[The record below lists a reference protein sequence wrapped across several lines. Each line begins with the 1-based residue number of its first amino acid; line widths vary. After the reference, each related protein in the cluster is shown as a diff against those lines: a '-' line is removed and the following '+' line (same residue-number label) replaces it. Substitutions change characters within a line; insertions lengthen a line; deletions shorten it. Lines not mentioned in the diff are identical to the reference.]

1 MCGITFY
8 VLHINREENS
18 DYFVG
23 IKMRHWVT
31 ICQVE
36 KEKDL
41 IWHMKLQLVIIYYIL
56 TL

>member
-8 VLHINREENS
+8 LLHINREENS
-18 DYFVG
+18 GYFVG
-23 IKMRHWVT
+23 IKMRHWVK

-41 IWHMKLQLVIIYYIL
+41 ICHMKLQLVIIYYIL